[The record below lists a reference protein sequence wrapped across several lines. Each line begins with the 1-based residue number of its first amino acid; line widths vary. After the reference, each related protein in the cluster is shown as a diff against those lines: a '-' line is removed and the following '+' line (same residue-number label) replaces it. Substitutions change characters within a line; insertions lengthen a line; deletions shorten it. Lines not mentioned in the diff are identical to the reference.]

1 MHAICTFRFLCQHA
15 CEQNADHVVQ
25 RQDPQHCARTF
36 RHSLQQLRTAPSS
49 LRSLLRKGLVESE
62 SHLSKFVHTTAVL
75 RRRNSQSDCRHG
87 NNRVCRSKPQ
97 RQPALF
103 TRCKGVCSTLSRP
116 WQPKQSKSSSFMI
129 MNRTSG
135 TDLRCLAEPQHH

>member
-1 MHAICTFRFLCQHA
+1 MPYAHSDSFVNMPVSRMQTMLYRDRTRNTALELFGILSSS
-15 CEQNADHVVQ
+15 CELHLARCV
-25 RQDPQHCARTF
+25 PCCARALSKV
-36 RHSLQQLRTAPSS
+36 R
-49 LRSLLRKGLVESE
+49 V
-62 SHLSKFVHTTAVL
+62 HLSKFVHTTAVL

-87 NNRVCRSKPQ
+87 SNRVCRSKPQ